1 MNTSNLPIAEPE
13 TTGSYVI
20 LLRQDAVDASIS
32 ALNDIAGLNTVARTA
47 DFNDGVLDDSQSDAD
62 VIVFDRLGV
71 AIATLDTAQI
81 SAVNAAVSD
90 SSNPIL
96 MVSPERVFYATGLNK
111 TTEISTEYLRGYRDG
126 VVHLVDNLTSPVEEQ
141 MAVAAAINESQAT
154 WGLQAT
160 KVVNSRFTGRGV
172 KVAVLDTGFDFNHP
186 DFRGRTIARESFVR
200 LRTGTPPLPVQDG
213 NGHGTHCIGTACGP
227 LSPGILP
234 RYGIAYDAEIHV
246 GKVMLDSGRGGATRS
261 ILGGAEWAN
270 GKGCKIISISIESP
284 VRSGQAFDPLF
295 EAIAQRLLGLGSL
308 IIAAAGN
315 GTRRNAGQIVPVS
328 ILANCPS
335 VMAVGAVN
343 SQLQIADFSPASI
356 NPTGGQIDI
365 VAPGVDV
372 YSSCPVSMGSPGG
385 YTRMNG
391 TSMATPHVAG
401 IAALYAEA
409 NPRITAQQLWNLLI
423 RTAQRLPLP
432 STDVGAGLVQAP

>member
-1 MNTSNLPIAEPE
+1 
-13 TTGSYVI
+13 
-20 LLRQDAVDASIS
+20 LLRRDAVDASIS
-32 ALNDIAGLNTVARTA
+32 VLNDIAGLNTVARTA
-47 DFNDGVLDDSQSDAD
+47 DFNEGVLDDSQSDAD

-71 AIATLDTAQI
+71 AVTTLDAEQL
-81 SAVNAAVSD
+81 SAVNAAVDD

-96 MVSPERVFYATGLNK
+96 MISPERIFYATGVGEQQQVNS

-126 VVHLVDNLTSPVEEQ
+126 VVHLVDNLSNPSKEQ
-141 MAVAAAINESQAT
+141 MAAIAAFNESQNT
-154 WGLQAT
+154 WGLQVT
-160 KVVNSRFTGRGV
+160 GVVSSRFTGRGV

-186 DFRGRTIARESFVR
+186 DFSGRTIARESFVR
-200 LRTGTPPLPVQDG
+200 LRTGAPPLPVQDG
-213 NGHGTHCIGTACGP
+213 NGHGTHCIGTACGS
-227 LSPGILP
+227 LRPGILP
-234 RYGIAYDAEIHV
+234 RYGIAYDAEIYV
-246 GKVMLDSGRGGATRS
+246 GKVMPDSGRGGATRT

-270 GKGCKIISISIESP
+270 RQGCKIISISIESL
-284 VRSGQAFDPLF
+284 VRPGQTFDPLF
-295 EAIAQRLLGLGSL
+295 EQIAQRLLGLGSL

-315 GTRRNAGQIVPVS
+315 GTRRNAGRIVPVS

-372 YSSCPVSMGSPGG
+372 YSSYPVSMGSPRG
-385 YTRMNG
+385 YTRLNG

-409 NPRITAQQLWNLLI
+409 NPGITAPQLWNLLI

-432 STDVGAGLVQAP
+432 SIDVGAGLVQAP